1 MTEFQESEWT
11 VNCVVGSAAA
21 RSDVADQDGTSDG
34 AGRGDG
40 DVAPAGPGE
49 MGGLDRDV
57 PEDWMAAR
65 LPALQR
71 YAYLLT
77 GDAHDAEDVVQ
88 TALART
94 LAAWPRV
101 IRKHDPEAY
110 VRKAIARLVLNSRRR
125 AWRERLWASPPER
138 AEQPSW
144 PGDRVVM
151 WTALATLPPRQRAV
165 VVLRYYED
173 LSEAQIAETLGC
185 SRGTV
190 KSQSA
195 KALAKLKGY
204 FENERAAR

>member
-1 MTEFQESEWT
+1 ME
-11 VNCVVGSAAA
+11 
-21 RSDVADQDGTSDG
+21 G
-34 AGRGDG
+34 AGRAEAEGG
-40 DVAPAGPGE
+40 GEPDVAE
-49 MGGLDRDV
+49 EWV
-57 PEDWMAAR
+57 AAR

-77 GDAHDAEDVVQ
+77 GSAHDAEDVVQ

-101 IRKHDPEAY
+101 TRKHDPEPY

-185 SRGTV
+185 SPGTV

-195 KALAKLKGY
+195 KALAKLKRY
-204 FENERAAR
+204 FESERAAR